1 MSQSSSQARLKFVKL
16 GDDDLRQLYHNYECL
31 STVDFQSFCV
41 GMIEQGSGG
50 KAKKYK
56 VTITLQSLIDKN
68 KMLKTT
74 QDFILAGMGLGV

>member
-16 GDDDLRQLYHNYECL
+16 GDDALTQLYHNYECL
-31 STVDFQSFCV
+31 STVDFQSFCIST
-41 GMIEQGSGG
+41 IEQGSGG
-50 KAKKYK
+50 KAKKSK
-56 VTITLQSLIDKN
+56 FTIVLQALIDKN